1 MPFTLTAGDKINIP
15 ITVNNNQGKPVTVK
29 LYPSTTAETE
39 FLSASIEKQ
48 ELVVPAYSSEKVLLF
63 IDTFLQYRDWFTIT
77 LRGET
82 DSGL

>member
-15 ITVNNNQGKPVTVK
+15 IIVNNNQGKPVTVK

-48 ELVVPAYSSEKVLLF
+48 EVVVPAFSSEKV
-63 IDTFLQYRDWFTIT
+63 
-77 LRGET
+77 
-82 DSGL
+82 